1 MRGRVFCFLGREQ
14 YFSREGT
21 SFPSGCLR
29 DAFGMDMFWTDKEK
43 GLVLPFKRTR
53 FTLQKDSFWTAKGFV
68 LKGKRSPFQNV
79 ECWMWN
85 VEGVE
90 VEC

>member
-14 YFSREGT
+14 FLSREGT
-21 SFPSGCLR
+21 IILSGVNRFPSGCVR
-29 DAFGMDMFWTDKEK
+29 DAFGMGLFRTGKEK

-79 ECWMWN
+79 EW
-85 VEGVE
+85 
-90 VEC
+90 